1 MAPPPSPPSRRG
13 GREWYACGF
22 LPRGDDALDAT
33 TLTRLAPPG
42 SRAPRRVFPGG
53 WGFVA
58 VEVGEDDDPDGAP
71 TSHGLEVWGDA
82 AGDHFGDT
90 LAARSRA
97 LPSPVLA
104 AAGYASVAFADARG
118 VPRVMGD
125 VTRDDEALA
134 LEPEPPG
141 PGADRAD
148 DENTPPAEAEPS
160 QQQHARVRALAA
172 GENHLVLALDDGT
185 AWTRRDDDVSAPRED
200 AEDLRRRCAPLRFPL
215 LTGGAPRIVGVA
227 AGARHAVLIDAL
239 GRLWTFGWGLHGQLG
254 HGDAEDAAAPRPV
267 RALEGFPV
275 VAAAAGT
282 HHTLVATRDGAAYAF
297 GSNADGQLGV
307 GDEHHGGDSD
317 GDSHSSLGEHDAE
330 TASAESES
338 ESDVLLASRTKT
350 RKKKRARE
358 RKRERVGCS
367 ATPEPVA
374 LPRDRRG
381 LARFARS
388 VSCGSR
394 HAAVVTGDGAVF
406 AWGWGARGQLGQGG
420 DDRASRFAPTRVRI
434 PGGGEAT
441 DVACGW
447 WHTCVEARA
456 VKGDGGD
463 GAG

>member
-1 MAPPPSPPSRRG
+1 MAPPPTPPSRRG

-125 VTRDDEALA
+125 AKREDDDALA

-160 QQQHARVRALAA
+160 QQQH
-172 GENHLVLALDDGT
+172 
-185 AWTRRDDDVSAPRED
+185 
-200 AEDLRRRCAPLRFPL
+200 
-215 LTGGAPRIVGVA
+215 
-227 AGARHAVLIDAL
+227 
-239 GRLWTFGWGLHGQLG
+239 
-254 HGDAEDAAAPRPV
+254 
-267 RALEGFPV
+267 LEVP
-275 VAAAAGT
+275 
-282 HHTLVATRDGAAYAF
+282 
-297 GSNADGQLGV
+297 
-307 GDEHHGGDSD
+307 
-317 GDSHSSLGEHDAE
+317 E
-330 TASAESES
+330 T
-338 ESDVLLASRTKT
+338 
-350 RKKKRARE
+350 RE
-358 RKRERVGCS
+358 RLEAPHHRRVLQS
-367 ATPEPVA
+367 
-374 LPRDRRG
+374 
-381 LARFARS
+381 
-388 VSCGSR
+388 
-394 HAAVVTGDGAVF
+394 
-406 AWGWGARGQLGQGG
+406 
-420 DDRASRFAPTRVRI
+420 
-434 PGGGEAT
+434 
-441 DVACGW
+441 
-447 WHTCVEARA
+447 
-456 VKGDGGD
+456 
-463 GAG
+463 

>member
-1 MAPPPSPPSRRG
+1 
-13 GREWYACGF
+13 
-22 LPRGDDALDAT
+22 
-33 TLTRLAPPG
+33 
-42 SRAPRRVFPGG
+42 
-53 WGFVA
+53 
-58 VEVGEDDDPDGAP
+58 VGEDDDPDGAP

-90 LAARSRA
+90 LAARRRA

-125 VTRDDEALA
+125 ATRDDDDALA
-134 LEPEPPG
+134 LEPPPG

-160 QQQHARVRALAA
+160 QQHARVRALAA

-185 AWTRRDDDVSAPRED
+185 AWTRRDDDASARKD

-215 LTGGAPRIVGVA
+215 LTGTPRIVGVA

-307 GDEHHGGDSD
+307 GDENHGDSD

-350 RKKKRARE
+350 QKKKRKRT
-358 RKRERVGCS
+358 RERVGCS
-367 ATPEPVA
+367 ATPAPVA

-381 LARFARS
+381 LARVARS